1 MTSQIML
8 GTGINGMSALGT
20 STSKRKLTGNQDWT
34 ECGSLQAGRLEDEEF
49 AQEVSSR
56 KDIRG

>member
-1 MTSQIML
+1 L
-8 GTGINGMSALGT
+8 
-20 STSKRKLTGNQDWT
+20 KRKLTSNQDWT

-56 KDIRG
+56 KDVRGQSKVVKSDVVWGLNQSDKA

>member
-1 MTSQIML
+1 ML